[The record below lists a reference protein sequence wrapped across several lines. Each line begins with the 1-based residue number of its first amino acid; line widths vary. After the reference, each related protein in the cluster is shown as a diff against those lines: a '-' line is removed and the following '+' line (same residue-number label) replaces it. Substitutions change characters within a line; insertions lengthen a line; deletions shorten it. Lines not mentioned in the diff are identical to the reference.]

1 MKPMDQ
7 DELLDCVEC
16 GSTVDP
22 TADRP
27 FAVTDEII
35 LCYACSM
42 RRGGEYDGTR
52 EKWAI
57 APRLDGLPGTAEQHA
72 HP

>member
-1 MKPMDQ
+1 MDSV
-7 DELLDCVEC
+7 DEAELVDCVEC

-22 TADRP
+22 ATDRA
-27 FAVTDEII
+27 FAITGESV

-42 RRGGEYDGTR
+42 RRGGQYDGTQ

-57 APRLDGLPGTAEQHA
+57 APRLDGLPGATDEHA
-72 HP
+72 HV